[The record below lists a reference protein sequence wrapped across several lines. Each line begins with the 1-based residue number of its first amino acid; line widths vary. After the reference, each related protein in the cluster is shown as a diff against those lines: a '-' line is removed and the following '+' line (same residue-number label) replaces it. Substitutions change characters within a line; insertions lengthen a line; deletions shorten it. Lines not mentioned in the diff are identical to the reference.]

1 MARSHHNG
9 EEEEEGCQEG
19 RQEEEGPRLISIIYN
34 ASATNA
40 RNNLVNANQG
50 IDTSIKRLS
59 SGLKIARASDDVAGL
74 AVGTQLQSNV
84 TVLRAAANN
93 VQQANA
99 LLAIAD
105 GALDNIG
112 QMLQRMLSLASQAT
126 SASLNEASRAY
137 LNQEFQG
144 LKDEINRISEFTKFN
159 GISLLD
165 GSFGKSKEYD
175 PTAINDLAT
184 IAQSL
189 DKSLESL
196 VIDKSYISKDPY
208 SIADLRV
215 PGFSLQISD
224 GGVAPTGGALG
235 AFTIQYGAE
244 ESTWSVVV
252 GALTYSGTVSNNL
265 ESQQTAVLTDTAGSG
280 ESIVITNESSV
291 NFNIKDQSDANQM
304 ANALEY
310 AFGTTVYATGMDAAD
325 IANTA
330 ASPLAPLSVIGK
342 PNRIADFSVDGS
354 SFQLSDGGTAPTG
367 TIIRDFN
374 IQYLDA
380 ATSVWSVTMDAAG
393 GGTITYQGSV
403 SNTLGVGA
411 TANLTATDGSG
422 EILTLTNS
430 HITID
435 LNISSQS
442 DALQVAQA
450 LEYAFVG
457 ITYASTMD
465 AADIASTNNKTLS
478 DLDLLSN
485 DPRVLDM
492 SVLGSSLQFSGTDA
506 SGTIDDFRI
515 EYADT
520 KSHWSVVVGGTQ
532 YIADVDNKLRSSGT
546 ALFTA
551 ADGSGKTLTMTNG
564 TARSMSLD
572 SQVEAERLFSAL
584 NNSVKGKVIFQVG
597 TVSDDQVLV
606 GLAGNNTGML
616 GIQTSVIDDVGA
628 PTSVLPAA
636 SATLAVGQVTKAIQS
651 VLAHRAEVG
660 ALTSRF
666 DKAFNAISTS
676 AQNQDAARGV
686 YLDADIAQESSN
698 LAAEQVK
705 MNASISV
712 LAQANE
718 LTKGLLKL
726 LG

>member
-1 MARSHHNG
+1 M
-9 EEEEEGCQEG
+9 
-19 RQEEEGPRLISIIYN
+19 PISIIYN

-84 TVLRAAANN
+84 TVLKAAANN

-112 QMLQRMLSLASQAT
+112 QMLQRMLSLSSQAT
-126 SASLNEASRAY
+126 SAALNEASRAY

-165 GSFGKSKEYD
+165 GSFGKSKDYD
-175 PTAINDLAT
+175 VNAANDLAT

-189 DKSLESL
+189 DKPLSSL
-196 VIDKSYISKDPY
+196 VIDKSYISKDPH
-208 SIADLRV
+208 SIANLAV
-215 PGFSLQISD
+215 PGFSLQIAD
-224 GGVAPTGGALG
+224 GGTPPAAGNLG
-235 AFTIQYGAE
+235 NITIAYGAE
-244 ESTWSVVV
+244 ESTWSVVIN
-252 GALTYSGTVSNNL
+252 ALTYTGKVPNNF
-265 ESQQTAVLTDTAGSG
+265 ESQQTAVLTNTDGSG
-280 ESIVITNESSV
+280 QSIVISNESAV
-291 NFNIKDQSDANQM
+291 DFHIQDQSDADQM
-304 ANALEY
+304 GNALEY
-310 AFGTTVYATGMDAAD
+310 AFGVGTAYATGMDAAD
-325 IANTA
+325 VANTA
-330 ASPLAPLSVIGK
+330 ARALTPLNLIGK
-342 PNRIADFSVDGS
+342 PNRIADFSVDSS

-367 TIIRDFN
+367 TIIRDFD

-380 ATSVWSVTMDAAG
+380 ANSVWSVTMDAAG
-393 GGTITYQGSV
+393 GGTITYQGPV

-435 LNISSQS
+435 MSISSQS
-442 DALQVAQA
+442 DANQVAQA

-457 ITYASTMD
+457 ITYATGMD
-465 AADIASTNNKTLS
+465 AADIANTNNKSLTE
-478 DLDLLSN
+478 LDLLSN
-485 DPRVLDM
+485 APKVLDM
-492 SVLGSSLQFSGTDA
+492 SVVGSSLQFSGTDA

-515 EYADT
+515 TYAET
-520 KSHWSVVVGGTQ
+520 KSDWSVVIGGVQ
-532 YIADVDNKLRSSGT
+532 YNAQVDNKLRATGT
-546 ALFTA
+546 VLFDAT
-551 ADGSGKTLTMTNG
+551 DGSGKTLLMTNN

-572 SQVEAERLFSAL
+572 SQVEAERLFASL

-597 TVSDDQVLV
+597 TVSSDQVLV
-606 GLAGNNTGML
+606 GLAGNSTSML
-616 GIQTSVIDDVGA
+616 GIAESVIDDVGS
-628 PTSVLPAA
+628 PTSTLVAT
-636 SATLAVGQVTKAIQS
+636 SATLAVDKVTKAIQS

-660 ALTSRF
+660 AITSRF

-686 YLDADIAQESSN
+686 YLDADIAQESSS

-718 LTKGLLKL
+718 LTKSLLKL

>member
-1 MARSHHNG
+1 M
-9 EEEEEGCQEG
+9 
-19 RQEEEGPRLISIIYN
+19 PISIIYN

-84 TVLRAAANN
+84 TVLKAAANN

-165 GSFGKSKEYD
+165 GSFGKSKDYD
-175 PTAINDLAT
+175 VNAANDLAT

-189 DKSLESL
+189 DKPLSSL
-196 VIDKSYISKDPY
+196 VIDKSYISKDPH
-208 SIADLRV
+208 SIANLAV
-215 PGFSLQISD
+215 PGFSFQIAD
-224 GGVAPTGGALG
+224 GAVAPAAGNLG
-235 AFTIQYGAE
+235 NITIAYGAE
-244 ESTWSVVV
+244 ESTWSVVIN
-252 GALTYSGTVSNNL
+252 ALTYTGKVPNNF
-265 ESQQTAVLTDTAGSG
+265 EAQQTAILTNTDGSG
-280 ESIVITNESSV
+280 QSIVISNESAS
-291 NFNIKDQSDANQM
+291 NFNIKDQSDADQM
-304 ANALEY
+304 RNALEY
-310 AFGTTVYATGMDAAD
+310 ALGVGTAYASGMDAAD
-325 IANTA
+325 VANTA
-330 ASPLAPLSVIGK
+330 ARSLVPLNLIGK
-342 PNRIADFSVDGS
+342 PNRIADFSVDGT
-354 SFQLSDGGTAPTG
+354 SFGLSDAGGATAVTG
-367 TIIRDFN
+367 TIIRDFD

-380 ATSVWSVTMDAAG
+380 TNSVWSVTMDVV
-393 GGTITYQGSV
+393 GGTITYQGPV

-435 LNISSQS
+435 MSIGSQS
-442 DALQVAQA
+442 DANQVAEA

-457 ITYASTMD
+457 IAYANGMD
-465 AADIASTNNKTLS
+465 AANIANTNNKTLS

-485 DPRVLDM
+485 APRVIDM
-492 SVLGSSLQFSGTDA
+492 SVIGSSLQFSGSDA

-515 EYADT
+515 TYAET
-520 KSHWSVVVGGTQ
+520 KSDWSVVIGGVQ
-532 YIADVDNKLRSSGT
+532 YKAEVDNKLRSTGT
-546 ALFTA
+546 VLFNA
-551 ADGSGKTLTMTNG
+551 ADGSGKTLLITNN
-564 TARSMSLD
+564 TARSMSID
-572 SQVEAERLFSAL
+572 SQVEAERLFAAL
-584 NNSVKGKVIFQVG
+584 NNSVKGKVVFQVG
-597 TVSDDQVLV
+597 TVSNDQVLV
-606 GLAGNNTGML
+606 GLAGNSTSML
-616 GIQTSVIDDVGA
+616 GIKTSVIDDVGA
-628 PTSVLPAA
+628 PTSVLGAT
-636 SATLAVGQVTKAIQS
+636 SATLAVTEVTKAIQT

-660 ALTSRF
+660 AITSRF

-686 YLDADIAQESSN
+686 YLDADIAQESSS

-718 LTKGLLKL
+718 LTKSLLKL